1 MNNKALD
8 TRNELNFIKD
18 FTRSTLTGLEA
29 NNSIEDYAIKNYI
42 KEIERSLALI
52 KKANNL

>member
-1 MNNKALD
+1 MDNKALD

-18 FTRSTLTGLEA
+18 FTRSTLTGLEV

-42 KEIERSLALI
+42 KEVERSIALI